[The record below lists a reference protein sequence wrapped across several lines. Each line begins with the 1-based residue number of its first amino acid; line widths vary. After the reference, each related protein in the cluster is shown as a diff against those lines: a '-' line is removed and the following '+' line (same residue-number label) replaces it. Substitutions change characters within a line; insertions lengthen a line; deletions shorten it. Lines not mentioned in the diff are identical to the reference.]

1 MAMDKEAF
9 SKKFGTHL
17 KKIRED
23 KGLSLN
29 ELGLQGDFDRQA
41 LWKLEKGQKH
51 LTVYSLY
58 KICDSL
64 GITLEEFFKGFNK
77 KS

>member
-1 MAMDKEAF
+1 MAMDKETF
-9 SKKFGTHL
+9 IKKLGSHL
-17 KKIRED
+17 KKVREE

-41 LWKLEKGQKH
+41 LWKLENGKKH

-64 GITLEEFFKGFNK
+64 GITVDEFFKGLHK
-77 KS
+77 K

>member
-1 MAMDKEAF
+1 MAMDKDTF
-9 SKKFGTHL
+9 IQKLGSHL
-17 KKIRED
+17 KKVREE

-41 LWKLEKGQKH
+41 LWKLENGKKH
-51 LTVYSLY
+51 LTVFSLY

-64 GITLEEFFKGFNK
+64 GITVDEFFKGFNK
-77 KS
+77 R

>member
-1 MAMDKEAF
+1 MDKEAF

-17 KKIRED
+17 KKIREE

-29 ELGLQGDFDRQA
+29 ELGLRGDFDRQA

-64 GITLEEFFKGFNK
+64 DMTLDDFFKGFNK
-77 KS
+77 KG

>member
-1 MAMDKEAF
+1 MAMDKDAF
-9 SKKFGTHL
+9 VKKLGSHL
-17 KKIRED
+17 KKVREE

-29 ELGLQGDFDRQA
+29 ELGLRGDFDRQA

-64 GITLEEFFKGFNK
+64 DITIDDFFKGFNK
-77 KS
+77 K